1 MFQPTALLVMKH
13 DLTGLQYFCK
23 TTRLHE
29 VQYYK
34 GSGVHWKRHLRKHGR
49 HVTVG
54 VLGLYYDE
62 ARCSSAADKFSA
74 DNDIVAS
81 DQWANLI
88 NENGFDGAP
97 SGEHHP
103 LYGKPS
109 KYIGQKRPHVGKSGP
124 DNPMWGKPSA
134 MRGVPKPKGKDSP
147 LYGRKRPEGGGK
159 KAKPVIRTDASGV
172 ETRYDSVASAAR
184 AVGCHGT
191 QISAC
196 CNGKQKTGHGY
207 IWRYAEEQ

>member
-1 MFQPTALLVMKH
+1 MKH
-13 DLTGLQYFCK
+13 DITGLQYFCK

-34 GSGVHWKRHLRKHGR
+34 GSGIHWKRHLRKHGR

-62 ARCSSAADKFSA
+62 ARCSAAADKFSA

-88 NENGFDGAP
+88 DENGYSGAP
-97 SGEHHP
+97 SGDRHP
-103 LYGKPS
+103 MYGKPHPRTGEKRPYLRERYAGENNPMYGKPS
-109 KYIGQKRPHVGKSGP
+109 P
-124 DNPMWGKPSA
+124 
-134 MRGVPKPKGKDSP
+134 MRGKNNVGASIKLK
-147 LYGRKRPEGGGK
+147 GRKRPDGCGK
-159 KAKPVIRTDASGV
+159 RAKPVIRTDASGV